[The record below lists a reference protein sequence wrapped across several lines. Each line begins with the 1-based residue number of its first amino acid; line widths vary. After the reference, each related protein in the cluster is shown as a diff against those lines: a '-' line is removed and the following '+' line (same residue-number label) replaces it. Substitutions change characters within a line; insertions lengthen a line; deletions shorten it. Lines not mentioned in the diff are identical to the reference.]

1 MANYDFIACAH
12 SDNFDVDLMFDVESI
27 KGAIDIL
34 HNSWTPWIVVIP
46 GLIAGVVGGAIPGLS
61 GVMVLALLLPVTIH
75 MDLFTALMFMTA
87 MFTGAGF
94 GSSIPS
100 ILMGLPGSSSSV
112 AAAFDGFPMTKD
124 GRHNEALGLSL
135 MASVVAMIGSYIL
148 LLLVIGFL
156 ASAVLKLGPLENL
169 MIILWG
175 LTMIA
180 SVSGDSVRKGLI
192 AGILGILL
200 GTVGTSLLGYY
211 RGTMGFEMLQP
222 GIPQIPALMG
232 LLACSGLFDIMNQKF
247 IVEDE
252 EERAVSFKRIV
263 SGMKQAFTY
272 PVVLIRGSVIGVG
285 IGALPGVGAAISNL
299 ISYAETKRL
308 DKDPDSFGK
317 GNPKGVVAA
326 DSANSSAEGGSLG
339 TLLALGIPGGG
350 GTAVLLSAFTLHG
363 IMVGPR
369 FVAENT
375 DLVYALIFANIIQ
388 GLLLIVVGLL
398 LLRMIL
404 VMVKVPIPYL
414 VPAVFVLAVYGA
426 YITTS
431 DISGPLTLIFCS
443 ILGWFMTK
451 YNYPVA
457 ATVVGLLLG
466 GMAEDSLIQVSQ
478 LTAGFRWQFIA
489 DRPIAMVLFALI
501 IIAVTY
507 SPIKRFWK
515 NRRIRKSA

>member
-1 MANYDFIACAH
+1 
-12 SDNFDVDLMFDVESI
+12 
-27 KGAIDIL
+27 
-34 HNSWTPWIVVIP
+34 
-46 GLIAGVVGGAIPGLS
+46 
-61 GVMVLALLLPVTIH
+61 
-75 MDLFTALMFMTA
+75 
-87 MFTGAGF
+87 
-94 GSSIPS
+94 
-100 ILMGLPGSSSSV
+100 
-112 AAAFDGFPMTKD
+112 
-124 GRHNEALGLSL
+124 
-135 MASVVAMIGSYIL
+135 
-148 LLLVIGFL
+148 
-156 ASAVLKLGPLENL
+156 
-169 MIILWG
+169 
-175 LTMIA
+175 
-180 SVSGDSVRKGLI
+180 
-192 AGILGILL
+192 
-200 GTVGTSLLGYY
+200 
-211 RGTMGFEMLQP
+211 
-222 GIPQIPALMG
+222 
-232 LLACSGLFDIMNQKF
+232 
-247 IVEDE
+247 
-252 EERAVSFKRIV
+252 
-263 SGMKQAFTY
+263 
-272 PVVLIRGSVIGVG
+272 
-285 IGALPGVGAAISNL
+285 
-299 ISYAETKRL
+299 
-308 DKDPDSFGK
+308 
-317 GNPKGVVAA
+317 
-326 DSANSSAEGGSLG
+326 
-339 TLLALGIPGGG
+339 
-350 GTAVLLSAFTLHG
+350 LSAFTFHG

-388 GLLLIVVGLL
+388 GLLLIVIGLL

>member
-1 MANYDFIACAH
+1 M
-12 SDNFDVDLMFDVESI
+12 FDVDAI
-27 KGAIDIL
+27 KGAFDIL
-34 HNSWTPWIVVIP
+34 MGSWTPWAVVIP
-46 GLIAGVVGGAIPGLS
+46 GLMAGLVGGAIPGLS
-61 GVMVLALLLPVTIH
+61 GVMVLALLLPVTIY

-112 AAAFDGFPMTKD
+112 AAAFDGFPMTKE

-135 MASVVAMIGSYIL
+135 MASVVAMIGSYII

-156 ASAVLKLGPLENL
+156 AGAVLKLGPLENL

-180 SVSGDSVRKGLI
+180 SVSGESVRKGLI
-192 AGILGILL
+192 AGIFGILL

-211 RGTMGFEMLQP
+211 RGTMGFEALQP
-222 GIPQIPALMG
+222 GIPHIPALMG

-252 EERAVSFKRIV
+252 EERVVSFKRII
-263 SGMKQAFTY
+263 SGMKQAFLY

-285 IGALPGVGAAISNL
+285 IGALPGVGA
-299 ISYAETKRL
+299 ETKRL
-308 DKDPDSFGK
+308 DKNPESFGK

-404 VMVKVPIPYL
+404 LMVKIPIQYL

-443 ILGWFMTK
+443 ILGWIMIK
-451 YNYPVA
+451 YDYPVA

-478 LTAGFRWQFIA
+478 LTAGFRWQFIS
-489 DRPIAMVLFALI
+489 DRPIAMVLFAMI
-501 IIAVTY
+501 VFAVAY
-507 SPIKRFWK
+507 SPIKQFWK
-515 NRRIRKSA
+515 NHREGKLAPSAK

>member
-1 MANYDFIACAH
+1 
-12 SDNFDVDLMFDVESI
+12 
-27 KGAIDIL
+27 
-34 HNSWTPWIVVIP
+34 
-46 GLIAGVVGGAIPGLS
+46 
-61 GVMVLALLLPVTIH
+61 
-75 MDLFTALMFMTA
+75 
-87 MFTGAGF
+87 
-94 GSSIPS
+94 
-100 ILMGLPGSSSSV
+100 
-112 AAAFDGFPMTKD
+112 MTKK

-135 MASVVAMIGSYIL
+135 MSSVTAMIGSYFI

-156 ASAVLKLGPLENL
+156 ATVVLKLGPLENL
-169 MIILWG
+169 MIIFWG

-180 SVSGDSVRKGLI
+180 SVSGETVRKGLI
-192 AGILGILL
+192 AGLFGILL
-200 GTVGTSLLGYY
+200 GTIGTSLLGYY
-211 RGTMGFEMLQP
+211 RGTMGFETLQDGVSP
-222 GIPQIPALMG
+222 IPALMG

-252 EERAVSFKRIV
+252 ADRVVSFKRIT
-263 SGMKQAFTY
+263 SGMKQAFLY
-272 PVVLIRGSVIGVG
+272 PTVLIRGSVIGVG

-363 IMVGPR
+363 VVVGPR
-369 FVAENT
+369 FVSEQL
-375 DLVYALIFANIIQ
+375 DMVYALIFANIIQ
-388 GLLLIVVGLL
+388 GVLLIIVGLL

-404 VMVKVPIPYL
+404 VMVKVPIQYL
-414 VPAVFVLAVYGA
+414 VPGVFVLAVYGA

-443 ILGWFMTK
+443 ILGWVMTK
-451 YNYPVA
+451 YDYPVA

-478 LTAGFRWQFIA
+478 LTAGFKWQFIS
-489 DRPIAMVLFALI
+489 DRPIAMALFVMIIFALFS
-501 IIAVTY
+501 
-507 SPIKRFWK
+507 SPVKKYWQ
-515 NRRIRKSA
+515 RRKAYKAEKLNAP

>member
-1 MANYDFIACAH
+1 M
-12 SDNFDVDLMFDVESI
+12 FDVDSI
-27 KGAIDIL
+27 NGAFSIL
-34 HNSWTPWIVVIP
+34 TSSWKPWLVVIP
-46 GLIAGVVGGAIPGLS
+46 GLMAGMVGGAIPGLS
-61 GVMVLALLLPVTIH
+61 GVMVLALLLPITIH

-87 MFTGAGF
+87 MFTGSGF

-112 AAAFDGFPMTKD
+112 AAAFDGFPMTKK

-135 MASVVAMIGSYIL
+135 MSSVTAMIGSYFI

-156 ASAVLKLGPLENL
+156 ATVVLKLGPLENL
-169 MIILWG
+169 MIIFWG

-180 SVSGDSVRKGLI
+180 SVSGETVRKGLI
-192 AGILGILL
+192 AGLFGILL
-200 GTVGTSLLGYY
+200 GTIGTSLLGYY
-211 RGTMGFEMLQP
+211 RGTMGFETLQDGVSP
-222 GIPQIPALMG
+222 IPALMG

-252 EERAVSFKRIV
+252 ADRVVSFKRIT
-263 SGMKQAFTY
+263 SGMKQAFLY
-272 PVVLIRGSVIGVG
+272 PTVLIRGSVIGVG

-363 IMVGPR
+363 VVVGPR
-369 FVAENT
+369 FVSEQL
-375 DLVYALIFANIIQ
+375 DMVYALIFANIIQ
-388 GLLLIVVGLL
+388 GVLLIIVGLL

-404 VMVKVPIPYL
+404 VMVKVPIQYL
-414 VPAVFVLAVYGA
+414 VPGVFVLAVYGA

-443 ILGWFMTK
+443 ILGWVMTK
-451 YNYPVA
+451 YDYPVA

-466 GMAEDSLIQVSQ
+466 GMAEDSLIRLDLNGNLY
-478 LTAGFRWQFIA
+478 LT
-489 DRPIAMVLFALI
+489 DRLQWR
-501 IIAVTY
+501 Y
-507 SPIKRFWK
+507 SL
-515 NRRIRKSA
+515 

>member
-1 MANYDFIACAH
+1 M
-12 SDNFDVDLMFDVESI
+12 FDVDSI
-27 KGAIDIL
+27 NGAFSIL
-34 HNSWTPWIVVIP
+34 TSSWKPWLVVIP
-46 GLIAGVVGGAIPGLS
+46 GLMAGMVGGAIPGLS
-61 GVMVLALLLPVTIH
+61 GVMVLALLLPITIH

-87 MFTGAGF
+87 MFTGSGF

-112 AAAFDGFPMTKD
+112 AAAFDGFPMTKK

-135 MASVVAMIGSYIL
+135 MSSVTAMIGSYFI

-156 ASAVLKLGPLENL
+156 ATVVLKLGPLENL
-169 MIILWG
+169 MIIFWG

-180 SVSGDSVRKGLI
+180 SVSGETVRKGLI
-192 AGILGILL
+192 AGLFGILL
-200 GTVGTSLLGYY
+200 GTIGTSLLGYY
-211 RGTMGFEMLQP
+211 RGTMGFETLQDGVSP
-222 GIPQIPALMG
+222 IPALMG

-252 EERAVSFKRIV
+252 ADRVVSFKRIT
-263 SGMKQAFTY
+263 SGMKQAFLY
-272 PVVLIRGSVIGVG
+272 PTVLIRGSVIGVG

-363 IMVGPR
+363 VVVGPR
-369 FVAENT
+369 FVSEQL
-375 DLVYALIFANIIQ
+375 DMVYALIFANIIQ
-388 GLLLIVVGLL
+388 GVLLIIVGLL

-404 VMVKVPIPYL
+404 VMVKVPIQYL
-414 VPAVFVLAVYGA
+414 VPGVFVLAVYGA

-443 ILGWFMTK
+443 ILGWVMTK
-451 YNYPVA
+451 YDYPVA

-478 LTAGFRWQFIA
+478 LTAGFKWQFIS
-489 DRPIAMVLFALI
+489 DRPIAMVLFVMIIFALFS
-501 IIAVTY
+501 
-507 SPIKRFWK
+507 SPVKKYWQ
-515 NRRIRKSA
+515 RRKAYKAEKLNAP

>member
-1 MANYDFIACAH
+1 VI
-12 SDNFDVDLMFDVESI
+12 LMFDVDAI
-27 KGAIDIL
+27 KGAFDIL
-34 HNSWTPWIVVIP
+34 MGSWTPWAVVIP
-46 GLIAGVVGGAIPGLS
+46 GLMAGLVGGAIPGLS
-61 GVMVLALLLPVTIH
+61 GVMVLALLLPVTIY

-112 AAAFDGFPMTKD
+112 AAAFDGFPMTKE

-135 MASVVAMIGSYIL
+135 MASVVAMIGSYII

-156 ASAVLKLGPLENL
+156 AGAVLKLGPLENL

-180 SVSGDSVRKGLI
+180 SVSGESVRKGLI
-192 AGILGILL
+192 AGIFGILL

-211 RGTMGFEMLQP
+211 RGTMGFEALQP
-222 GIPQIPALMG
+222 GIPHIPALMG

-252 EERAVSFKRIV
+252 EERVVSFKRII
-263 SGMKQAFTY
+263 SGMKQAFLY

-308 DKDPDSFGK
+308 DKNPESFGK

-404 VMVKVPIPYL
+404 LMVKIPIQYL

-443 ILGWFMTK
+443 ILGWIMIK
-451 YNYPVA
+451 YDYPVA
-457 ATVVGLLLG
+457 ATVVGVLLG

-478 LTAGFRWQFIA
+478 LTAGFRWQFIS
-489 DRPIAMVLFALI
+489 DRPIAMVLFAMI
-501 IIAVTY
+501 VFAVAY
-507 SPIKRFWK
+507 SPIKQFWK
-515 NRRIRKSA
+515 NRREGKLAPSAK

>member
-1 MANYDFIACAH
+1 
-12 SDNFDVDLMFDVESI
+12 MFDADSVNGAFSI
-27 KGAIDIL
+27 L
-34 HNSWTPWIVVIP
+34 TSSWGPWLVIIP
-46 GLIAGVVGGAIPGLS
+46 GLMAGMVGGAIPGLS
-61 GVMVLALLLPVTIH
+61 GVMVLALLLPITIH

-87 MFTGAGF
+87 MFTGSGF

-112 AAAFDGFPMTKD
+112 AAAFDGFPMTKK

-135 MASVVAMIGSYIL
+135 MASVTAMIGSYFL

-156 ASAVLKLGPLENL
+156 ATVVLKLGPLENL
-169 MIILWG
+169 MIIFWG

-180 SVSGDSVRKGLI
+180 SVSGETVRKGLI
-192 AGILGILL
+192 AGLFGILL
-200 GTVGTSLLGYY
+200 GTIGTSLLGYY
-211 RGTMGFEMLQP
+211 RGTMGFETLQD
-222 GIPQIPALMG
+222 GISPIPALMG

-252 EERAVSFKRIV
+252 ADRVVSFKRII
-263 SGMKQAFTY
+263 SGMRQAFLY
-272 PVVLIRGSVIGVG
+272 PAVLLRGSVIGVG

-299 ISYAETKRL
+299 ISYAEAKRL

-363 IMVGPR
+363 VVVGPR
-369 FVAENT
+369 FVSEHL
-375 DLVYALIFANIIQ
+375 DMVYALIFANIIQ
-388 GLLLIVVGLL
+388 GLFLIVVGLL

-404 VMVKVPIPYL
+404 VMVKVPIQYL
-414 VPAVFVLAVYGA
+414 VPGVFVLAVYGA

-443 ILGWFMTK
+443 ILGWVMTK
-451 YNYPVA
+451 YDYPVA

-478 LTAGFRWQFIA
+478 LTAGFKWQFIS
-489 DRPIAMVLFALI
+489 DRPIAMVLFAMI
-501 IIAVTY
+501 IFALF
-507 SPIKRFWK
+507 SAPAKRYLHS
-515 NRRIRKSA
+515 RKANKVDRLDVA